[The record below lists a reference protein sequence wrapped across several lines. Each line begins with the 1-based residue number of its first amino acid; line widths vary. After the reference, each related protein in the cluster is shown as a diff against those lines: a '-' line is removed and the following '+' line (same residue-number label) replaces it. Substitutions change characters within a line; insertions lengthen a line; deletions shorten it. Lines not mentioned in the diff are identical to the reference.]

1 MTNKKFDV
9 IGMTCSACSAH
20 VEKSVKKVPGV
31 EEIQVNLLS
40 NSMSVEYDESMTN
53 PQAIIQAV
61 QDGGYDARERQKEKK
76 SQQAPAQDT
85 AQQELRNM
93 KKRFIVSL
101 IFLIP
106 LFYLSMGHM
115 MGAPVPGFF
124 LGTENALAFAFT
136 QLLLCIPILGINIKS
151 VSYTHLDVYK
161 RQWMDSSGQI
171 SV

>member
-115 MGAPVPGFF
+115 MGWPIPAFF
-124 LGTENALAFAFT
+124 HGV
-136 QLLLCIPILGINIKS
+136 I
-151 VSYTHLDVYK
+151 
-161 RQWMDSSGQI
+161 SSL
-171 SV
+171 